1 MTMMIR
7 KKGRNNT
14 AQQLYAKKEEKNATH
29 LCPAYLS
36 VLIFHQ
42 PCMLLLLAID
52 MLYRNY
58 CAFKGMKF
66 IIQTI
71 CHFFLLFLSIMDVR
85 QCLWPIHD
93 SSSYYS
99 GFLFC
104 LFFFVFSPFIHFF
117 FFFFLILACRSTA
130 QLFACH
136 FLNQLILRL
145 GCWKTGATTTKTGRR
160 KSNENVWNPF
170 PKEKK
175 RKF

>member
-1 MTMMIR
+1 MSCIPER
-7 KKGRNNT
+7 VNIP
-14 AQQLYAKKEEKNATH
+14 
-29 LCPAYLS
+29 PA
-36 VLIFHQ
+36 